1 MQTEAEAATALIT
14 NDAVVLG
21 LLAVI
26 LGGVFWASNLSH
38 PWVKRFF
45 TVIPA
50 LLLCYFLPSLLTT
63 FGVVDPE
70 TSQLYFIASRF
81 LLPAALVLLTVSADL
96 PAIAGLG
103 PKAVIMFFTG
113 TVGVMIGGPV
123 ALLLTS
129 WIAPDL
135 LGAGPEAIWRGM
147 ATVAGSWIGGSAN
160 QTALYEIYGAGPD
173 IFSIFI
179 AVDVVVANIWM
190 AVVLWIAANQ
200 KKVDKLFRADASAV
214 DRVRDK
220 AEAYELETARIPS
233 LKDLIFIL
241 AVAFGAVGLSHAIA
255 DPLSAWFG
263 ATFPWAQRLSFDSSF
278 FWLVFIATVIGVALS
293 FTGARKLQG
302 PGAAKVG
309 SVFVYMLVATVG
321 LNMNIGAILDSP
333 VYFLIGAVWML
344 VHVALMFAMAF
355 LIRSPSFFLGVGSM
369 ANIGGAASAPVAAAA
384 FHPSLAPVGVLLAVL
399 GYIIGTAAGWFTGL
413 VMMQIA
419 AGAG

>member
-1 MQTEAEAATALIT
+1 MPTETEAATALIT

-21 LLAVI
+21 LLAAI
-26 LGGVFWASNLSH
+26 LGAVFWASSLSH
-38 PWVKRFF
+38 PWVRRFF

-63 FGVVDPE
+63 FGLVDPE
-70 TSQLYFIASRF
+70 ESQLYFIASRF
-81 LLPAALVLLTVSADL
+81 LLPAALVLLTISADL
-96 PAIAGLG
+96 PAVMGLG
-103 PKAVIMFFTG
+103 PKALIMFFTG
-113 TVGVMIGGPV
+113 TLGVMIGGPV

-129 WIAPDL
+129 WVAPDL

-160 QTALYEIYGAGPD
+160 QAALYEIFEAGPD
-173 IFSIFI
+173 TFSIWI

-200 KKVDKLFRADASAV
+200 VKMDRLFRADTTAL
-214 DRVRDK
+214 DRVRDR
-220 AEAYELETARIPS
+220 AEAYETENARIPT
-233 LKDLIFIL
+233 LKDLIFIV
-241 AVAFGAVGLSHAIA
+241 AVGFGAVGLSHAIA

-263 ATFPWAQRLSFDSSF
+263 ESYPWAQRLSLDSSF
-278 FWLVFIATVIGVALS
+278 FWLVLIATIIGVVLS

-309 SVFVYMLVATVG
+309 SVLVYVLVATVG
-321 LNMNIGAILDSP
+321 LNMNIGAILESP
-333 VYFLIGAVWML
+333 VYFLIGGVWML
-344 VHVALMFAMAF
+344 IHVALMFGMAF

-384 FHPSLAPVGVLLAVL
+384 FHPSLAPVGVLLAVV
-399 GYIIGTAAGWFTGL
+399 GYIIGTAAAWFTGL

-419 AGAG
+419 AAAG